1 MRKVLK
7 NTAKTKAYLDSLP
20 KIYMVGCWAK
30 YGVRDYPFTGKYE
43 QDKYNDNI
51 SVPLVYDYDDWNGTT
66 WGNYYLR
73 KLTSVTTGS
82 IIMWT
87 QNKAVADKVAELL
100 NKELTEKWNTK
111 D

>member
-30 YGVRDYPFTGKYE
+30 YGVREYPFTGKYE

-51 SVPLVYDYDDWNGTT
+51 SVPLVYNYDDHNGTCD
-66 WGNYYLR
+66 NYYLR
-73 KLTSVTTGS
+73 QLTSVTTGS

-100 NKELTEKWNTK
+100 NKEMKEKWNTRN
-111 D
+111 